1 MKKQVLF
8 SVFFVVS
15 ILFSANVFAQ
25 YPIASYNTP
34 VQEGT
39 YFAETHTTAPT
50 MSAEKRKLNVET
62 TDPTTAATG
71 GTVTFIVYSEDMQEF
86 QGPFTLETGQS
97 KQIEINEKNWVL
109 YVLSTSGSKALMSV
123 YTTSTDTE

>member
-15 ILFSANVFAQ
+15 LFFSANIFAQ
-25 YPIASYNTP
+25 YPIASYDTP

-39 YFAETHTTAPT
+39 CFMETHSTAPT
-50 MSAEKRKLNVET
+50 MSAEKRKLNIDT
-62 TDPTTAATG
+62 TDPLSASTG

-86 QGPFTLETGQS
+86 QGPFTLEVGQS
-97 KQIEINEKNWVL
+97 KEIEINEKKWGL
-109 YVLSTSGSKALMSV
+109 TVLSTTSSKTLMSV
-123 YTTSTDTE
+123 YTTSADTE